1 MYGTRARGGARGSA
15 TGGFTGGFTIVELLV
30 VLLVLVGLAGVAISV
45 SGAAWKQAESGL
57 GLTQLVEAQK
67 AVQRFEFDNRRWPV
81 QLRELSVQPP
91 DLPAHDPIRGFG
103 WRGPY
108 LSPVRGV
115 YAVDAELGFLAEYG
129 STGDPVPLDLFERPL
144 VLQRPDAQ
152 GRYLRV
158 VSAGANGRLETPA
171 QEIYPARSSCG
182 DDALLY
188 IREADL
194 RP

>member
-1 MYGTRARGGARGSA
+1 MRGLRASSGAAAGTA
-15 TGGFTGGFTIVELLV
+15 GGFTIVELLV

-45 SGAAWKQAESGL
+45 SGVAWNQAESSL

-67 AVQRFEFDNRRWPV
+67 AVQRFEFDNRRWPMR
-81 QLRELSVQPP
+81 LSELSIQPA

-115 YAVDAELGFLAEYG
+115 YAVDAEQGFLADYG
-129 STGDPVPLDLFERPL
+129 NSGDPVPLDLFDRAL

-158 VSAGANGRLETPA
+158 VSAGANGKLETPA
-171 QEIYPARSSCG
+171 QENYPARSICG